1 MNDDEIRVLKIDPGK
16 APYIAVLPNTLD
28 ALQAAVGGL
37 IEIVYLGSNLVLI
50 CNEEGKLM
58 GLPVNRRLGND
69 IIVGTFLIAGVKGY
83 DFCSLS
89 DADIIYCANCFAQP
103 LRFFGGPDNPTKW
116 WFS

>member
-37 IEIVYLGSNLVLI
+37 IEIVYLDSNLVLI
-50 CNEEGKLM
+50 CN
-58 GLPVNRRLGND
+58 
-69 IIVGTFLIAGVKGY
+69 

-89 DADIIYCANCFAQP
+89 DADIIYYANCFAQP